1 MSDYEAHVSEV
12 LKQVPDADPQK
23 VAEAFSRYEKDFLI
37 PPEDAMRSVL
47 RRFQSDTG
55 APVQS
60 NQQSAGSQRQS
71 IPIKKVER
79 LSDLSADDRNVEIEV
94 EIITHNPRTTM
105 VRGEEKIV
113 PYGLIEDQPW
123 SEGGSRT
130 RWEYKDWGNNPNIAP
145 GAVVR
150 LEGVSVNE
158 YQGRMSINVNQASRV
173 VVLREGVRT
182 VSKPGEPVEINSI
195 KSEGSV
201 TVVGRLLASR
211 KDVIHRKDGSG
222 SIDVVRGRIA
232 DDSGAIG
239 FLSWES
245 FDHEVGSLIKI
256 ENAQVR
262 VFRETPEINIGSS
275 SKIEIFHDSNFATA
289 EDLVARSVSR
299 IEDLRDG
306 SRDVEIVLE
315 IQKMIKRDFQGKDGE
330 AKSVWSG
337 DVADPTGKC
346 RCSIWFEPPF
356 DFEST
361 PVVVRLKGVRVRA
374 WQGIPD
380 ITVDDDTQIE
390 VLAAAPW
397 GDDIDLANN
406 VVEVA
411 LKDLSSGASRVGIST
426 TGNVISIREDS
437 GIISRCSECRRVL
450 RDGECSV
457 PSCSSYEGVDDVRL
471 RMVLDDGHSTIS
483 LIVNKIATESLIGMN
498 QEQISSN
505 IVENGTMAF
514 VQELRERLLGRKLR
528 ANGRTIVDE
537 QGAMLLSDD
546 VELVEAD
553 SVLAAAELRA
563 KWGVV

>member
-1 MSDYEAHVSEV
+1 MSNYEAHVSEV
-12 LKQVPDADPQK
+12 IKQVPEADPEK
-23 VAEAFSRYEKDFLI
+23 VAEAFARYEKDFLI

-55 APVQS
+55 SPVQS
-60 NQQSAGSQRQS
+60 NQQSSGSQRQS
-71 IPIKKVER
+71 LPIKKVEN

-94 EIITHNPRTTM
+94 EIVTHNPRTTM

-123 SEGGSRT
+123 SEGGNRT

-182 VSKPGEPVEINSI
+182 VSTPGEPVEINSI

-232 DDSGAIG
+232 DDTGAIG

-245 FDHEVGSLIKI
+245 FDHEVGSLLKI
-256 ENAQVR
+256 ENAQIK
-262 VFRETPEINIGSS
+262 VFRDTPEINIGGS
-275 SKIEIFHDSNFATA
+275 SKIEIFHDSNFASA

-315 IQKMIKRDFQGKDGE
+315 IQKMIKRDFQGRDGE

-361 PVVVRLKGVRVRA
+361 PVVVRFKGVRVRA

-380 ITVDDDTQIE
+380 ITVDNESQIE
-390 VLAAAPW
+390 VLAAPPW
-397 GDDIDLANN
+397 GDDVDLANN
-406 VVEVA
+406 VVEVE

-437 GIISRCSECRRVL
+437 GLIKRCPECRRVL
-450 RDGECSV
+450 RDGECATHGAQ
-457 PSCSSYEGVDDVRL
+457 EGETDVRL
-471 RMVLDDGHSTIS
+471 RMVLDDGKSTIS
-483 LIVNKIATESLIGMN
+483 LIINKSASESLIGMN
-498 QEQISSN
+498 QEKISSH

-514 VQELRERLLGRKLR
+514 VQELRELLLGKKLK
-528 ANGRTIVDE
+528 ANGRTIVDD
-537 QGAMLLSDD
+537 QGAMLLSDE
-546 VELVEAD
+546 VEIIEMD
-553 SVLAAAELRA
+553 SVLVAAELRA
-563 KWGVV
+563 KWGVI

>member
-1 MSDYEAHVSEV
+1 MSDYDAHVAEV
-12 LKQVPDADPQK
+12 LKQVPEADPEK
-23 VAEAFSRYEKDFLI
+23 VSEAFARYEKDFLI

-55 APVQS
+55 TPAQS
-60 NQQSAGSQRQS
+60 NQQTSSNQRQN
-71 IPIKKVER
+71 IPIKKVEK

-94 EIITHNPRTTM
+94 EIVTHNPRTTM

-123 SEGGSRT
+123 SEGGNRT

-182 VSKPGEPVEINSI
+182 VTTPGEPVEINNI

-201 TVVGRLLASR
+201 TVVGRLLATR

-239 FLSWES
+239 FLSWEA
-245 FDHEVGSLIKI
+245 FDHEVGSLLKI

-262 VFRETPEINIGSS
+262 VFRDTPEINIGTSA
-275 SKIEIFHDSNFATA
+275 KIEIFHDSNFASA
-289 EDLVARSVSR
+289 DDLVARSVSK

-306 SRDVEIVLE
+306 SRDVEIIVE
-315 IQKMIKRDFQGKDGE
+315 IQKMIKRDFEGRDGE

-337 DVADPTGKC
+337 DIADPTGKC
-346 RCSIWFEPPF
+346 RCSIWAEPPF

-380 ITVDDDTQIE
+380 ITVDNESQIE
-390 VLAAAPW
+390 VLAAPPW
-397 GDDIDLANN
+397 GDDIDLSNN
-406 VVEVA
+406 VVEVD
-411 LKDLSSGASRVGIST
+411 LQDLSTGASRVGIST
-426 TGNVISIREDS
+426 SGAIVSIREDS
-437 GIISRCSECRRVL
+437 GVISRCNKCRRVL

-457 PSCSSYEGVDDVRL
+457 PTCESYEGVDDVRL
-471 RMVLDDGHSTIS
+471 RMVMDNGRSTIS
-483 LIVNKIATESLIGMN
+483 LIVNKIASESLIGMSMD
-498 QEQISSN
+498 EISSF
-505 IVENGTMAF
+505 VAENGSMQF
-514 VQELRERLLGRKLR
+514 VQNLREKLLGRELK

-546 VELVEAD
+546 VSIIEVDSALVAT
-553 SVLAAAELRA
+553 ELRA
-563 KWGVV
+563 KWGVQ

>member
-1 MSDYEAHVSEV
+1 MSDYDAHVAEV
-12 LKQVPDADPQK
+12 LKQVPEADPEK
-23 VAEAFSRYEKDFLI
+23 VSEAFARYEKDFLI

-55 APVQS
+55 TPAQS
-60 NQQSAGSQRQS
+60 NQQTSSNQRQN
-71 IPIKKVER
+71 IPIKKVEK

-94 EIITHNPRTTM
+94 EIVTHNPRTTM

-123 SEGGSRT
+123 SEGGNRT

-182 VSKPGEPVEINSI
+182 VTTPGEPVEINNI

-201 TVVGRLLASR
+201 TVVGRLLATR

-239 FLSWES
+239 FLSWEA
-245 FDHEVGSLIKI
+245 FDHEVGSLLKI

-262 VFRETPEINIGSS
+262 VFRDTPEINIGTSA
-275 SKIEIFHDSNFATA
+275 KIEIFHDSNFASA
-289 EDLVARSVSR
+289 DDLVARSVSK

-306 SRDVEIVLE
+306 SRDVEIIVE
-315 IQKMIKRDFQGKDGE
+315 IQKMIKRDFEGRDGE

-337 DVADPTGKC
+337 DIADPTGKC
-346 RCSIWFEPPF
+346 RCSIWAEPPF

-380 ITVDDDTQIE
+380 ITVDNESQIE
-390 VLAAAPW
+390 VLAAPPW
-397 GDDIDLANN
+397 GDDIDLSNN
-406 VVEVA
+406 VVEVD
-411 LKDLSSGASRVGIST
+411 LQDLSTGASRVGIST
-426 TGNVISIREDS
+426 SGTIVSIREDS
-437 GIISRCSECRRVL
+437 GVISRCNKCRRVL

-457 PSCSSYEGVDDVRL
+457 PTCESYEGVDDVRL
-471 RMVLDDGHSTIS
+471 RMVMDNGQSTIS
-483 LIVNKIATESLIGMN
+483 LIVNKIASESLIGMSMD
-498 QEQISSN
+498 EISSF
-505 IVENGTMAF
+505 VAENGSMQF
-514 VQELRERLLGRKLR
+514 VQNLREKLLGRELK

-546 VELVEAD
+546 VSIIEVDSALVAT
-553 SVLAAAELRA
+553 ELRA
-563 KWGVV
+563 KWGVQ

>member
-12 LKQVPDADPQK
+12 IKQVPEADPEK
-23 VAEAFSRYEKDFLI
+23 VAEAFARYEKDFLI

-60 NQQSAGSQRQS
+60 NQQSSGSQRQS
-71 IPIKKVER
+71 LPIKKVEK

-94 EIITHNPRTTM
+94 EIVTHNPRTTM

-123 SEGGSRT
+123 SEGGNRT
-130 RWEYKDWGNNPNIAP
+130 RWEYKDWGNNPNLAP

-182 VSKPGEPVEINSI
+182 VSTPGEPVEINSI

-232 DDSGAIG
+232 DDTGAIG

-245 FDHEVGSLIKI
+245 FDHEVGSLLKI
-256 ENAQVR
+256 ENAQIR
-262 VFRETPEINIGSS
+262 VFRETPEINIGGS
-275 SKIEIFHDSNFATA
+275 SKIEIFHDSNFASA

-315 IQKMIKRDFQGKDGE
+315 IQKMIKRDFQGRDGE

-361 PVVVRLKGVRVRA
+361 PVVVRFKGVRVRA

-380 ITVDDDTQIE
+380 ITVDNESQIE
-390 VLAAAPW
+390 VLAAPPW
-397 GDDIDLANN
+397 GDDVDLANN
-406 VVEVA
+406 VVEVE

-437 GIISRCSECRRVL
+437 GIIKRCPECRRVL
-450 RDGECSV
+450 RDGECATHGAQ
-457 PSCSSYEGVDDVRL
+457 EGETDVRL
-471 RMVLDDGHSTIS
+471 RMVLDDGKSTIS
-483 LIVNKIATESLIGMN
+483 LIINKSASESLIGMN
-498 QEQISSN
+498 QEKISSH

-514 VQELRERLLGRKLR
+514 VQELRELLLGKKLK

-537 QGAMLLSDD
+537 QGAMLLSDE
-546 VELVEAD
+546 VELIEMD
-553 SVLAAAELRA
+553 SVLDAAELRA

>member
-71 IPIKKVER
+71 MPIKKVER

-123 SEGGSRT
+123 SDGGSRT

-256 ENAQVR
+256 ENAQIR

-275 SKIEIFHDSNFATA
+275 KIEIFHDSNFASA

-411 LKDLSSGASRVGIST
+411 LTDLSSGASRVGIST

-546 VELVEAD
+546 VELIDAD

>member
-12 LKQVPDADPQK
+12 IKQVPEADPEK
-23 VAEAFSRYEKDFLI
+23 VAEAFARYEKDFLI

-60 NQQSAGSQRQS
+60 NQQSSGSQRQS
-71 IPIKKVER
+71 LPIKKVER

-94 EIITHNPRTTM
+94 EIVTHNPRTTM

-123 SEGGSRT
+123 SEGGTRT

-182 VSKPGEPVEINSI
+182 VTTPGEPVDINMI

-211 KDVIHRKDGSG
+211 NDVIHRKDGSG

-239 FLSWES
+239 FLSWEP
-245 FDHEVGSLIKI
+245 FEHEIGSLLKI
-256 ENAQVR
+256 ENAQIR
-262 VFRETPEINIGSS
+262 VFRDTPEINIGGS
-275 SKIEIFHDSNFATA
+275 SKIEIFHDSNFASA
-289 EDLVARSVSR
+289 EDLFARSVSR

-315 IQKMIKRDFQGKDGE
+315 IQKMIKRDFQGRDGE

-346 RCSIWFEPPF
+346 RCSIWSEPPF

-380 ITVDDDTQIE
+380 ITVDNESQIE

-397 GDDIDLANN
+397 GDDVDLANN
-406 VVEVA
+406 VVDVD
-411 LKDLSSGASRVGIST
+411 LSDLSSGASRVGIST

-437 GIISRCSECRRVL
+437 GIIKRCTECRRVL
-450 RDGECSV
+450 RDGECATHGAQ
-457 PSCSSYEGVDDVRL
+457 EGDTDVRL
-471 RMVLDDGHSTIS
+471 RIVLDDGKSTIS
-483 LIVNKIATESLIGMN
+483 LIINKSASESLIGMK
-498 QEQISSN
+498 QDKISSH

-514 VQELRERLLGRKLR
+514 VQELRDLLLGKKLK
-528 ANGRTIVDE
+528 ASGRTIVDE

-546 VELVEAD
+546 VELIEVD

>member
-1 MSDYEAHVSEV
+1 MSDYDAHVAEV
-12 LKQVPDADPQK
+12 LKQVPEADPEK
-23 VAEAFSRYEKDFLI
+23 VSEAFARYEKDFLI

-55 APVQS
+55 TPAQS
-60 NQQSAGSQRQS
+60 NQQTPSNQRQN
-71 IPIKKVER
+71 IPIKKVEK

-94 EIITHNPRTTM
+94 EIVTHNPRTTM

-123 SEGGSRT
+123 SEGGNRT

-182 VSKPGEPVEINSI
+182 VTTPGEPVEINNI

-201 TVVGRLLASR
+201 TVVGRLLATR

-239 FLSWES
+239 FLSWEA
-245 FDHEVGSLIKI
+245 FDHEVGSLLKI

-262 VFRETPEINIGSS
+262 VFRDTPEINIGTSA
-275 SKIEIFHDSNFATA
+275 KIEIFHDSNFASA
-289 EDLVARSVSR
+289 DDLVARSVSK

-306 SRDVEIVLE
+306 SRDVEIIVE
-315 IQKMIKRDFQGKDGE
+315 IQKMIKRDFEGRDGE

-337 DVADPTGKC
+337 DIADPTGKC
-346 RCSIWFEPPF
+346 RCSIWAEPPF

-380 ITVDDDTQIE
+380 ITVDNESQIE
-390 VLAAAPW
+390 VLAAPPW
-397 GDDIDLANN
+397 GDDIDLSNN
-406 VVEVA
+406 VVEVD
-411 LKDLSSGASRVGIST
+411 LQDLSTGASRVGIST
-426 TGNVISIREDS
+426 SGTIVSIREDS
-437 GIISRCSECRRVL
+437 GVISRCNKCRRVL

-457 PSCSSYEGVDDVRL
+457 PTCESYEGVDDVRL
-471 RMVLDDGHSTIS
+471 RMVMDNGQSTIS
-483 LIVNKIATESLIGMN
+483 LIVNKIASESLIGMSMD
-498 QEQISSN
+498 EISSF
-505 IVENGTMAF
+505 VAENGSMQL
-514 VQELRERLLGRKLR
+514 VQNLREKLLGRELK

-546 VELVEAD
+546 VSIIEVDSALVAT
-553 SVLAAAELRA
+553 ELRA
-563 KWGVV
+563 KWGVQ

>member
-1 MSDYEAHVSEV
+1 MSNYEAHVSEV
-12 LKQVPDADPQK
+12 IKQVPEADPEK
-23 VAEAFSRYEKDFLI
+23 VAEAFARYEKDFLI

-60 NQQSAGSQRQS
+60 NQQSSGSQRQS
-71 IPIKKVER
+71 LPIKKVEK

-94 EIITHNPRTTM
+94 EIVTHNPRTTM

-123 SEGGSRT
+123 SEGGNRT
-130 RWEYKDWGNNPNIAP
+130 RWEYKDWGNNPNLAP

-182 VSKPGEPVEINSI
+182 VSTPGEPVEINSI

-232 DDSGAIG
+232 DDTGAIG

-245 FDHEVGSLIKI
+245 FDHEVGSLLKI
-256 ENAQVR
+256 ENAQIR
-262 VFRETPEINIGSS
+262 VFRETPEINIGGS
-275 SKIEIFHDSNFATA
+275 SKIEIFHDSNFASA

-315 IQKMIKRDFQGKDGE
+315 IQKMIKRDFQGRDGE

-361 PVVVRLKGVRVRA
+361 PVVVRFKGVRVRA

-380 ITVDDDTQIE
+380 ITVDNESQIE
-390 VLAAAPW
+390 VLAAPPW
-397 GDDIDLANN
+397 GDDVDLANN
-406 VVEVA
+406 VVEVE

-437 GIISRCSECRRVL
+437 GIIKRCPECRRVL
-450 RDGECSV
+450 RDGECATHGAQ
-457 PSCSSYEGVDDVRL
+457 EGETDVRL
-471 RMVLDDGHSTIS
+471 RMVLDDGKSTIS
-483 LIVNKIATESLIGMN
+483 LIINKSASESLIGMN
-498 QEQISSN
+498 QEKISSH

-514 VQELRERLLGRKLR
+514 VQELRELLLGKKLK

-537 QGAMLLSDD
+537 QGAMLLSDE
-546 VELVEAD
+546 VELIEMD
-553 SVLAAAELRA
+553 SVLDAAELRA